1 MEWPAQCQVPSY
13 FVRGMTFESMLDAHK
28 QLFRK
33 QGDPASDPLE
43 MVDDDESLN
52 GRPIRRFGIK
62 KVNESGIRKKHGTI
76 LRPRSSVTSPR
87 PSSSYSSRRPPA
99 ASVWVRNIPYSVT
112 DSDLRDHFSH
122 LGGIIFAR
130 VDRESG
136 KSMGTGTVVFQTTK
150 EALCAV
156 DTMQN
161 SCMGDRHI
169 KVALK
174 GG

>member
-1 MEWPAQCQVPSY
+1 MEWPDQCQVPSY

-28 QLFRK
+28 QFFRK
-33 QGDPASDPLE
+33 QDATAADPLE

-52 GRPIRRFGIK
+52 RRPIRRFGIK
-62 KVNESGIRKKHGTI
+62 KGHDGGIQKRHGTI
-76 LRPRSSVTSPR
+76 LRPRSSVTSPK
-87 PSSSYSSRRPPA
+87 PSDSYSSKRPPG

-122 LGGIIFAR
+122 LRGIIFAR

-136 KSMGTGTVVFQTTK
+136 KSLGTGTVVFQSTK
-150 EALCAV
+150 EALFAV
-156 DTMQN
+156 DSMQN

-169 KVALK
+169 KLAMK
-174 GG
+174 GA